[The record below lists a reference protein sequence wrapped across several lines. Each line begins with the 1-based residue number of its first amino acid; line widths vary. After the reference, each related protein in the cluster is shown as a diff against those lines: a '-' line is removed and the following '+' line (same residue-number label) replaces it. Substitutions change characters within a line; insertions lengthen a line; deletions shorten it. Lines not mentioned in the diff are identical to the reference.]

1 MMKKNF
7 YVVGLMLIS
16 SGLIAQ
22 LQGPGD
28 ITKEI
33 QLNTITTAVPFLQ
46 IAPDSRSSGVGDAGL
61 GLLPDA
67 NQLHWNPS
75 AIAFGEDKLQ
85 ISLSYSP
92 WLRDLVADMNLA
104 YLAVYGKLND
114 RQAIGGSLTYFSL
127 GDIQFTDNNG
137 QQLLS
142 FSPNELAIDF
152 TFAQKLGKN
161 WSGGVSARY
170 ISSNLTGGLSI
181 GAGTET
187 QVGRSFAVDLSMSYI
202 NLKSSL
208 GNKDLDINAG
218 FNISNIGS
226 KNVLY
231 SK

>member
-1 MMKKNF
+1 MMKKFFNI
-7 YVVGLMLIS
+7 VGLMLIS

-28 ITKEI
+28 ITTEI

-75 AIAFGEDKLQ
+75 SLAFGEDKLQ

-114 RQAIGGSLTYFSL
+114 KQAIGGSLTYFSL

-137 QQLLS
+137 QNILS
-142 FSPNELAIDF
+142 FNPNELAIDF
-152 TFAQKLGKN
+152 TFAQKFGKN
-161 WSGGVSARY
+161 VSGGVSARY
-170 ISSNLTGGLSI
+170 I
-181 GAGTET
+181 
-187 QVGRSFAVDLSMSYI
+187 
-202 NLKSSL
+202 
-208 GNKDLDINAG
+208 
-218 FNISNIGS
+218 
-226 KNVLY
+226 
-231 SK
+231 